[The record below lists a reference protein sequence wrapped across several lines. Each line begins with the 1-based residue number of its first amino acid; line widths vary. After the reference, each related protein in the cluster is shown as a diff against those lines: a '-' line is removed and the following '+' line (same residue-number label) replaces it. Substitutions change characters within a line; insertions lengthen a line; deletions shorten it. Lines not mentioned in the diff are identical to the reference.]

1 MIVRAL
7 AAACLVLGLAV
18 GWFWISNQSLQA
30 KVEIQDLKIVSL
42 ERSVASLTEAAEQSR
57 LAAEVAK
64 AVAEK
69 ERQTNAEFE
78 TLRDNLRN
86 GGQDA
91 DLPCWLSNHINLV
104 LGRLPGECSD

>member
-7 AAACLVLGLAV
+7 AATCLVLGLIAI
-18 GWFWISNQSLQA
+18 WFWISNQSLQA
-30 KVEIQDLKIVSL
+30 EVENQELQIASL

-64 AVAEK
+64 AVAER
-69 ERQTNAEFE
+69 ERQTNVEFE
-78 TLRDNLRN
+78 RLRDNLRN

-104 LGRLPGECSD
+104 LGRLPGDCTD